1 MRTSLNVP
9 EDVLREFDE
18 KWQAEGLSSRSRAIR
33 EAMAEYVESH
43 TSLEGTEGTVAA
55 AVVFD
60 YEHTAVIEDLHDI
73 QHEYQGV
80 ISSTSHTHQGDWC
93 LETLFCRGEV
103 SEIRELVYE
112 LKDFDHVR
120 RVNTMLIEVDEE

>member
-9 EDVLREFDE
+9 EDVLAEFDE
-18 KWQAEGLSSRSRAIR
+18 AWQTEGLASRSRAIR

-43 TSLEGTEGTVAA
+43 TDLEGTEGTVAA

-73 QHEYQGV
+73 QHAYQDV

-93 LETLFCRGEV
+93 LETLFCRGDV
-103 SEIRELVYE
+103 SEVRELIYR
-112 LKDFDHVR
+112 LKDFDRVY
-120 RVNTMLIEVDEE
+120 RVNVMLIEVDP

>member
-1 MRTSLNVP
+1 MRTNLNVP

-18 KWQAEGLSSRSRAIR
+18 TWQAEGLASRSRAIR
-33 EAMAEYVESH
+33 EAMAEYVNPTR
-43 TSLEGTEGTVAA
+43 TSGTVAA

-60 YEHTAVIEDLHDI
+60 YEHTAIIEELHDI
-73 QHEYQGV
+73 QHESQGV
-80 ISSTSHTHQGDWC
+80 ISATSHTHQGDWC

-103 SEIRELVYE
+103 GEIRELVYE

-120 RVNTMLIEVDEE
+120 RVNVMLIGVGG